1 MAETYTSG
9 AINFTGLGDGTDFNQ
24 LVDSLVNVEQRRV
37 TRLETWKSSWAQKNT
52 QFKDLNTQ
60 MLSLKT
66 TLEKLDTVN
75 EFMSKSVSSADTSII
90 TATANSDAQ
99 QGAHVIE
106 VGQLAS
112 SDVQITA
119 SGVSSLSTAVT
130 TTNTNFTF
138 SYAGET
144 HTISNISAN
153 TSLSTFVNII
163 NTHPESSGVIRAST
177 IFDGSVYHL
186 QINGLDQGA
195 DNQLVISNAGDI
207 IFNNSDFNETQNAA
221 NSQIKVNGFPPGAA
235 DWIERPSNVVD
246 DVIEGLTLNFKSA
259 KPGTEIQINVT
270 TDKEAIKENI
280 VKFVDEV
287 NAIRARVQAITKV
300 DGTASVSM
308 DQDSTDEKDIGS
320 ILTGNY
326 GVDIISQKLKNIT
339 AEMGVGFQ
347 IYDPDT
353 GKGDKYSSLS
363 QIGILTDATQGSS
376 TYGLLKIDMEELDK
390 ALDNDAQAVA
400 RLFAADYEGG
410 SDTSELSYSSR
421 IKGTTKPGDYEIEV
435 VSDGTQITSATI
447 NGVEANISGWN
458 ITAMSGDATGLVIK
472 LDDTSAGTHSGT
484 ISLKQGK
491 SGQMIDELTELTKP
505 FNKFTNEGGPL
516 AVLQNNYDDIM
527 DSIDDKIAYENRRIE
542 KLERTMK
549 LKFSRLDTLLGQYR
563 LKQGQLTSAIT
574 QLGS

>member
-177 IFDGSVYHL
+177 IL
-186 QINGLDQGA
+186 TDQS
-195 DNQLVISNAGDI
+195 I
-207 IFNNSDFNETQNAA
+207 TC
-221 NSQIKVNGFPPGAA
+221 
-235 DWIERPSNVVD
+235 
-246 DVIEGLTLNFKSA
+246 KSTA
-259 KPGTEIQINVT
+259 L
-270 TDKEAIKENI
+270 
-280 VKFVDEV
+280 
-287 NAIRARVQAITKV
+287 IRAR
-300 DGTASVSM
+300 
-308 DQDSTDEKDIGS
+308 
-320 ILTGNY
+320 
-326 GVDIISQKLKNIT
+326 IISSSYQTPVTSFSTIRISMKRRMPPIPRSKS
-339 AEMGVGFQ
+339 MGFLPERQ
-347 IYDPDT
+347 T
-353 GKGDKYSSLS
+353 GSNAHPTWWTTSS
-363 QIGILTDATQGSS
+363 
-376 TYGLLKIDMEELDK
+376 K
-390 ALDNDAQAVA
+390 A
-400 RLFAADYEGG
+400 
-410 SDTSELSYSSR
+410 
-421 IKGTTKPGDYEIEV
+421 
-435 VSDGTQITSATI
+435 
-447 NGVEANISGWN
+447 
-458 ITAMSGDATGLVIK
+458 
-472 LDDTSAGTHSGT
+472 
-484 ISLKQGK
+484 
-491 SGQMIDELTELTKP
+491 
-505 FNKFTNEGGPL
+505 
-516 AVLQNNYDDIM
+516 
-527 DSIDDKIAYENRRIE
+527 
-542 KLERTMK
+542 
-549 LKFSRLDTLLGQYR
+549 
-563 LKQGQLTSAIT
+563 
-574 QLGS
+574 

>member
-9 AINFTGLGDGTDFNQ
+9 AINFTGLGNGTDFNQ
-24 LVDSLVNVEQRRV
+24 LVDGLVDVEKKRV
-37 TRLETWKSSWAQKNT
+37 TRLETWKSSWQQKNT

-75 EFMSKSVSSADTSII
+75 EFMSKSVSSADTSIL

-106 VGQLAS
+106 IGQLAS
-112 SDVQITA
+112 ADVQITA
-119 SGVSSLSTAVT
+119 SGVSSLGDPI
-130 TTNTNFTF
+130 TNTDTNFTF
-138 SYAGET
+138 SYAGKT
-144 HTISNISAN
+144 HTISNIGAGISVA
-153 TSLSTFVNII
+153 TFVNII

-235 DWIERPSNVVD
+235 DWIERSSNVVD

-259 KPGTEIQINVT
+259 RPGTEVQINVT

-308 DQDSTDEKDIGS
+308 DSDNDEENEKIGS

-353 GKGDKYSSLS
+353 GKGDKYSALS

-376 TYGLLKIDMEELDK
+376 TYGLLKIDMKELDK
-390 ALDNDAQAVA
+390 ALDDDPQAVA

-410 SDTSELSYSSR
+410 SDTSDLSYHSR
-421 IKGTTKPGDYEIEV
+421 INGTTKPGDYEIEV

-447 NGVEANISGWN
+447 NGVEASVSGWS
-458 ITAMSGDATGLVIK
+458 ITAMNGDATGLVIQ
-472 LDDTSAGTHSGT
+472 LDDTSAGNA
-484 ISLKQGK
+484 QR
-491 SGQMIDELTELTKP
+491 
-505 FNKFTNEGGPL
+505 
-516 AVLQNNYDDIM
+516 YDL
-527 DSIDDKIAYENRRIE
+527 SQA
-542 KLERTMK
+542 
-549 LKFSRLDTLLGQYR
+549 G
-563 LKQGQLTSAIT
+563 
-574 QLGS
+574 